1 MSLATRAG
9 DLFYTF
15 RFLRMLVTPFDQTD
29 AFKLGLI
36 DANGKR
42 IKTEKID
49 NSEKKS
55 AYTTFHRLVFNIKRL
70 MAKVPGGQSKLASY
84 AAALF
89 LIKEEHNL
97 SDKNIE
103 KILNESGLS
112 PLDFLAEDSKWF
124 LLEDNMLSPGIYQLR
139 NEKVPSDGADI
150 VFNPKDKIMVE
161 NRCYPVGEI
170 LGLNIYSVTHI
181 NSNKEVHITLGEI
194 YK

>member
-70 MAKVPGGQSKLASY
+70 MAKVPGGSSKLASY

-89 LIKEEHNL
+89 LIKEQHNL
-97 SDKNIE
+97 SDKNIN
-103 KILNESGLS
+103 KILKESNLS

-124 LLEDNMLSPGIYQLR
+124 LLDDGMLSPGIYQLK

-161 NRCYPVGEI
+161 RNCYPVGEI

>member
-1 MSLATRAG
+1 
-9 DLFYTF
+9 
-15 RFLRMLVTPFDQTD
+15 MLVTPFDQTD

-70 MAKVPGGQSKLASY
+70 MAKVPGGSSKLASY

-89 LIKEEHNL
+89 LIKEQHNL
-97 SDKNIE
+97 SDKNIN
-103 KILNESGLS
+103 KILKESNLS

-124 LLEDNMLSPGIYQLR
+124 LLDDGMLSPGIYQLK

-161 NRCYPVGEI
+161 KHCYPVGEI